1 MRPIDRREFAR
12 HASLAFLGGVTV
24 SVSACGGGGYSSPTA
39 SSPATPTPTPTPSP
53 GDEVGQLSANHGH
66 RAVITAAELM
76 AGGALRLDI
85 RGDADHTHT
94 IDLPAP
100 AVQDVREGKPVQ
112 ADSTTTQAHEH
123 TVTFN
128 FESPDPPSRY

>member
-1 MRPIDRREFAR
+1 MRRIERREFAR

-24 SVSACGGGGYSSPTA
+24 TMSACGGGGYSSPTT
-39 SSPATPTPTPTPSP
+39 SSPAQSP
-53 GDEVGQLSANHGH
+53 GDEVGQISANHGH

-76 AGGALRLDI
+76 AGGALKLDI

-94 IDLPAP
+94 VDLPAQ

-112 ADSTTTQAHEH
+112 TQSTTTQSHAHG
-123 TVTFN
+123 VTFHS
-128 FESPDPPSRY
+128 ESPDPPARY